1 MARHSYSMRIYYNS
15 GAFSWIHWVTYPISF
30 GTGLRFPMLT
40 PSRSETLHHIER
52 ILLGYE
58 SENGLVL
65 YVNDED
71 VLIKTMATD
80 ILKYGRGCY
89 LFTYHP
95 ASHDNEYH
103 SPVGGKYPAFDK
115 NRA

>member
-1 MARHSYSMRIYYNS
+1 
-15 GAFSWIHWVTYPISF
+15 
-30 GTGLRFPMLT
+30 ML
-40 PSRSETLHHIER
+40 SQSKSERLHHIER

-58 SENGLVL
+58 SENGLIL
-65 YVNDED
+65 YINDDEPF
-71 VLIKTMATD
+71 IKTIAED

-95 ASHDNEYH
+95 ASHSNDEYH

-115 NRA
+115 IGP